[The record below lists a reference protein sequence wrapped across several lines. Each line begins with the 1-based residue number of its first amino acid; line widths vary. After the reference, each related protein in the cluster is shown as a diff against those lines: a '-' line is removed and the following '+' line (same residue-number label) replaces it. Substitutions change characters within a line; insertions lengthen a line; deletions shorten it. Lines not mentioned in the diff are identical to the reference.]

1 MWTFLAAL
9 LAAGS
14 VAVTAAAEP
23 QLPRRAGATNETYPA
38 HDVLY
43 DSVRMPSGERVRL
56 IVTRPH
62 DARNLPV
69 VFVAGWLSCD
79 TVEAPD
85 NTKEAIGLTFRRIA
99 GLPNF
104 ALVRTE
110 KPGVGDSEGDCAKT
124 DFDTEL
130 AAYRA
135 AFQHM
140 LAYNFIDKT
149 RVFVLGLSNGAGWA
163 PLVSNGAPVKGYV
176 VAGGWVKT
184 WFEHMMEIE
193 RRRFALAGKAPG
205 EVNDIMPR
213 AARLY
218 TGYLVVGRPPSEL
231 LKHEPALA
239 EIWPGEGDS
248 LYGRP
253 YTYYQQLQKLN
264 LAAAWS
270 RVRAPA
276 LVLYGENDWIMSR
289 DDHETIA
296 ALVNRNTKGAATLA
310 ILPGTDHSLEKT
322 ASLENAFAG
331 KREAFDGKA
340 ADLIANWLVA
350 HR

>member
-1 MWTFLAAL
+1 MRHSWAGILV
-9 LAAGS
+9 AAGLC
-14 VAVTAAAEP
+14 AAASAEP
-23 QLPRRAGATNETYPA
+23 QLPRRAGAADETYPA
-38 HDVLY
+38 HDVIY
-43 DSVRMPSGERVRL
+43 DSVRTPKGERVRL

-69 VFVAGWLSCD
+69 VFLAGWLSCD
-79 TVEAPD
+79 SVEAPND
-85 NTKEAIGLTFRRIA
+85 TKEAIGLTFRRIA
-99 GLPNF
+99 GLSSF
-104 ALVRTE
+104 ALVRME
-110 KPGVGDSEGDCAKT
+110 KPGVGDSEGDCAEL
-124 DFDTEL
+124 DFNAEL

-135 AFQHM
+135 VFRHM

-163 PLVSNGAPVKGYV
+163 PLVAEGVPVKGYV
-176 VAGGWVKT
+176 IAGGWVKT

-193 RRRFALAGKAPG
+193 RRRFALMGKSPG
-205 EVNDIMPR
+205 EVNEIMPR

-239 EIWPGEGDS
+239 EIWPGEGDR

-253 YTYYQQLQKLN
+253 TPTISSWELN
-264 LAAAWS
+264 LAEAWS
-270 RVRAPA
+270 RVRAPT

-289 DDHETIA
+289 DDHETIV

-310 ILPGTDHSLEKT
+310 ILPGADHSLEKT
-322 ASLENAFAG
+322 ASRENAFAG
-331 KREAFDGKA
+331 KREPFDGKA
-340 ADLIANWLVA
+340 AELIANWLVA